1 MGAATRQLRAMAPLV
16 AMALADT
23 KRRID
28 DAVRD
33 SRLRRERDY
42 GPEHPP
48 EDPRDR

>member
-1 MGAATRQLRAMAPLV
+1 MAPLV
-16 AMALADT
+16 GMALADT

-42 GPEHPP
+42 GPDYPP